1 MSWGSL
7 INKMHTA
14 LKNTSLVVFP
24 EKLKNREGYLLGINV
39 SEFVLV
45 ILDVI
50 DLRSGQVDLEETR
63 EYLELQQFRDLTEK
77 LVQVE
82 HNYLRESSKSWAI

>member
-1 MSWGSL
+1 
-7 INKMHTA
+7 MHTA

-24 EKLKNREGYLLGINV
+24 EKLKSREGYLLGINV

-50 DLRSGQVDLEETR
+50 DLRSTSTTLEQTR
-63 EYLELQQFRDLTEK
+63 EYLELQPFRNLTEK
-77 LVQVE
+77 LVQVG
-82 HNYLRESSKSWAI
+82 LC